1 MTFLRKITRPAT
13 AIALAASVALSP
25 VAATEARAGNEEA
38 LIAGAIGTIILGA
51 IATQALN
58 GNVRIHSNT
67 QSHYVPRQQPSYR
80 HGNNTDRFGHGGN
93 RGGNHG
99 SHGNRASHFKQL
111 PARCIVN
118 VPGERGVLFANRCL
132 QRNFRGAAWLPSHCK
147 DHVYNSRTGNVR
159 NVYRGRCL
167 KQSGYSVAGR

>member
-1 MTFLRKITRPAT
+1 MTFFSKITRPAT
-13 AIALAASVALSP
+13 AIVLAASVALSP
-25 VAATEARAGNEEA
+25 VAATEAQAGNEEA

-67 QSHYVPRQQPSYR
+67 QSHYVPRQQPTYR
-80 HGNNTDRFGHGGN
+80 HGSQAGRYGNQHGGN

-99 SHGNRASHFKQL
+99 GSRAKHFKQL

-118 VPGERGVLFANRCL
+118 VPGERGVLFGNRCL
-132 QRNFRGAAWLPSHCK
+132 QRNFRGAAYLPGYCK
-147 DHVYNSRTGNVR
+147 DHVYNSRNGNVR

-167 KQSGYSVAGR
+167 KQAGYSVAGR